1 MDKSDLIAK
10 LRFERNEHRLAPEPA
25 DWARRRWL
33 GIAGTGALLLV
44 VGVAAF
50 QLQGETTAQAQPE
63 QAPAAEAELAAAP
76 RKSATARNA
85 ADGVLLQATGYVA
98 ARREAT
104 VSAQIT
110 GMLIDVRVE
119 EGDRV
124 EQGQVIALLD
134 SKGHSAALRAAE
146 ASALAATAEAEL
158 VRAEVDQGAR
168 NARRQAELLESQ
180 LVSREMAE
188 QAQTELVTAQA
199 RLRAAQRRA
208 ESAQADLQSADVAI
222 GHTEVKA
229 PFGGVV
235 IHKAAQAGEIVSP
248 QSNGGFTRSGICTIV
263 DMESL
268 EVDVDVNEAYIGRVA
283 AGMPAEIVLDAYPDW
298 RIAAHV
304 VAIVPTADRG
314 KATVRVRVGFA
325 LTDPRIVPDMGA
337 RVSFLERPRA
347 VQDAPAPPPRVASS
361 GSAGGGD

>member
-1 MDKSDLIAK
+1 MDKSDLIAQ
-10 LRFERNEHRLAPEPA
+10 LRFERNPAGAAPVHGVRTSTHWLRVAGVGAVVLA
-25 DWARRRWL
+25 
-33 GIAGTGALLLV
+33 GGVIAFHLK
-44 VGVAAF
+44 
-50 QLQGETTAQAQPE
+50 GETTAHAEPQPGPRTSQPTRE
-63 QAPAAEAELAAAP
+63 VQPIAATRA
-76 RKSATARNA
+76 SG
-85 ADGVLLQATGYVA
+85 DVLLQATGYVA

-110 GMLIDVRVE
+110 GMLIDVLVE

-124 EQGQVIALLD
+124 ERGQTIALLD
-134 SKGHSAALRAAE
+134 SKGHSASLRAAE
-146 ASALAATAEAEL
+146 ASALAASAEAEQ
-158 VRAEVDQGAR
+158 VRAEVEQGSRKA
-168 NARRQAELLESQ
+168 ARQAELLESQ

-199 RLRAAQRRA
+199 RLRAAERRA
-208 ESAQADLQSADVAI
+208 ESARADLQSADVAI
-222 GHTEVKA
+222 GHTEIKA

-268 EVDVDVNEAYIGRVA
+268 EVDVDVNEAYIGLVA
-283 AGMPAEIVLDAYPDW
+283 PDMPAEVVLDAYPDW
-298 RIAAHV
+298 RIPAHV

-325 LTDPRIVPDMGA
+325 LKDPRIVPDMGA
-337 RVSFLERPRA
+337 RVSFKSRPQA
-347 VQDAPAPPPRVASS
+347 DQAAPAAAIDKARSV
-361 GSAGGGD
+361 SAAGWD